1 MMNKKLISIHLN
13 SNNSLNF
20 EEFIFSII
28 ENTTNIDSIEIL
40 VSIDLGDNFMKE
52 SIKKINHKYPNL
64 IKYIETDLIKT
75 FADAWRPLN
84 LLFDE
89 TSSSVR
95 YISCMSDDLRFK
107 TEGWDK
113 IILG

>member
-40 VSIDLGDNFMKE
+40 VSIDLGDNLMKE
-52 SIKKINHKYPNL
+52 SIKKINHNSSQSSHRL
-64 IKYIETDLIKT
+64 RLRQYIMWQGHI
-75 FADAWRPLN
+75 
-84 LLFDE
+84 
-89 TSSSVR
+89 
-95 YISCMSDDLRFK
+95 
-107 TEGWDK
+107 
-113 IILG
+113 

>member
-40 VSIDLGDNFMKE
+40 VSIDLGDNLMKE
-52 SIKKINHKYPNL
+52 SIKKLIDTSELALNDLLNDTSQTIGNTLLTPTRIYVKLIHKL
-64 IKYIETDLIKT
+64 IL
-75 FADAWRPLN
+75 LN
-84 LLFDE
+84 
-89 TSSSVR
+89 
-95 YISCMSDDLRFK
+95 
-107 TEGWDK
+107 
-113 IILG
+113 